1 MWSPQ
6 FLGYLRSLKNPES
19 AKIHTYFQIR
29 STIFGFWQ
37 QFLWPSVVGTECTE
51 DALGLSKIAFGMQK
65 LARIFN
71 FDKQDIIDFT
81 KLSKPAMCRA
91 GPLICLLEYS
101 SLPPLALECQRYFR
115 DVGDGWVESAIAH
128 PGYGESINPISTR
141 WGRFYPHHCY
151 FPIQI

>member
-1 MWSPQ
+1 MYQGILKATVSGVFEDLKFKISAFWNFKLKVLKYPTNCRLHATLIQ
-6 FLGYLRSLKNPES
+6 KVLKNPES

-101 SLPPLALECQRYFR
+101 SLPPLALECQR
-115 DVGDGWVESAIAH
+115 
-128 PGYGESINPISTR
+128 
-141 WGRFYPHHCY
+141 
-151 FPIQI
+151 